1 LIICIIY
8 HIIAFMQRIGERIRK
23 HREGQSFQ
31 LSLLAERVGVTVSC
45 LSQIEKGKAFPSLTT
60 LKKIADHLHTTVG
73 ELIGE
78 NETLTK
84 NPVLRANEK
93 KFVKVNESGTEL
105 YLISHH
111 DQNKQMETYYIR
123 FNRESDGVDI
133 MTKHPGQEFCH
144 LLTGRIE
151 FIINDEK
158 YVLNGGDNVYFNSNT
173 NHFLRNIAD
182 GISEML
188 WMITPPNI

>member
-1 LIICIIY
+1 
-8 HIIAFMQRIGERIRK
+8 MQRIGERIRK
-23 HREGQSFQ
+23 HREDKSFQ
-31 LSLLAERVGVTVSC
+31 LSQLAEKVGVTVSA
-45 LSQIEKGKAFPSLTT
+45 LSQIEKGKAFPTILT

-78 NETLTK
+78 NETLTR

-93 KFVKVNESGTEL
+93 KFVKVNENGTEL
-105 YLISHH
+105 YLLSHH

-123 FNRESDGVDI
+123 FKRDSDSTDI
-133 MTKHPGQEFCH
+133 MPRHPGQEFCH
-144 LLTGRIE
+144 LLAGRIE
-151 FIINDEK
+151 FILNDEK
-158 YVLNGGDNVYFNSNT
+158 YLLNGGDNIYFNSNIS
-173 NHFLRNIAD
+173 HSLKNIAN

>member
-1 LIICIIY
+1 
-8 HIIAFMQRIGERIRK
+8 MQRIGERIRK

-45 LSQIEKGKAFPSLTT
+45 LSQIEKGKAFPSIIT
-60 LKKIADHLHTTVG
+60 LKKIADNLHTTVG
-73 ELIGE
+73 ALIGE

-93 KFVKVNESGTEL
+93 KFVKVNDSGTEL

-111 DQNKQMETYYIR
+111 DQNKQMETYFIR
-123 FNRESDGVDI
+123 FNKESDSSDV

-144 LLTGRIE
+144 LLAGRIE
-151 FIINDEK
+151 FRLNDEK
-158 YVLNGGDNVYFNSNT
+158 YILEGGDNIYFNSNT
-173 NHFLRNIAD
+173 LHYLKNIAD
-182 GISEML
+182 GVSEML

>member
-1 LIICIIY
+1 
-8 HIIAFMQRIGERIRK
+8 MKRIGERIHR
-23 HREGQSFQ
+23 HREDQSFQ
-31 LSLLAERVGVTVSC
+31 LSHLAEKVGVTVSA

-84 NPVLRANEK
+84 NPVLRVNEK
-93 KFVKVNESGTEL
+93 KFVKVNESGAEL

-111 DQNKQMETYYIR
+111 DQNKQMETFFIR
-123 FNRESDGVDI
+123 LHKNSDSVDI
-133 MTKHPGQEFCH
+133 MTRHPGQEFCH
-144 LLTGRIE
+144 LLKGSIE
-151 FIINDEK
+151 FMLNDEK
-158 YVLNGGDNVYFNSNT
+158 YILDGGDNIYFNSNSS
-173 NHFLRNIAD
+173 HFLRNIAD

-188 WMITPPNI
+188 WVITPPNI

>member
-1 LIICIIY
+1 
-8 HIIAFMQRIGERIRK
+8 MQRIGERIRR
-23 HREGQSFQ
+23 HREGQAFQ
-31 LSLLAERVGVTVSC
+31 LSLLAEKVGVTVSC
-45 LSQIEKGKAFPSLTT
+45 LSQIEKGKAFPSITT
-60 LKKIADHLHTTVG
+60 LKKIADQLHTTVG

-84 NPVLRANEK
+84 NPVLRGEEK
-93 KFVKVNESGTEL
+93 KFVKMNDSGTEL

-123 FNRESDGVDI
+123 FNKDSDGVDI
-133 MTKHPGQEFCH
+133 MTRHPGQEFCH
-144 LLTGRIE
+144 LLNGCIE
-151 FIINDEK
+151 FMLNEEK
-158 YVLNGGDNVYFNSNT
+158 YILHQGDNIYFNSNT
-173 NHFLRNIAD
+173 SHSIKNIAD